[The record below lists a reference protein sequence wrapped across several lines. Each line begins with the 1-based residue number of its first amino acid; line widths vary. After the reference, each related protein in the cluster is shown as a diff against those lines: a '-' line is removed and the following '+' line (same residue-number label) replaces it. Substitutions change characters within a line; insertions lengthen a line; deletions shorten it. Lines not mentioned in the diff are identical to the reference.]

1 MSGPKWVGAAAA
13 VLAAGLLTASA
24 EAQRSAEESIYPL
37 SEYRAA
43 DGRALAAAHAG
54 ELRALYDAIRRCA
67 PELDFQRHG
76 IGFRRPMGSAEIAPH
91 LAIWTWL
98 QWAPAPEG
106 GDPLGRAADAFRRY
120 GPKLLPHLVAR
131 DPVRADARVGGYG
144 LVLTWLKPGPA
155 TGAPVAET
163 LVVFAPRAV
172 VVSFV
177 GGQMPLTELLAQ
189 SRLRVFDG
197 QTEVPV
203 STLGIRDQDAAVP
216 ASPSC

>member
-1 MSGPKWVGAAAA
+1 LA
-13 VLAAGLLTASA
+13 VGLLTASA

-43 DGRALAAAHAG
+43 DGRVLATAHAG
-54 ELRALYDAIRRCA
+54 ELRALYDAVRRCA

-76 IGFRRPMGSAEIAPH
+76 IGFRRPMGSADIAPH

-106 GDPLGRAADAFRRY
+106 EDPLGRAADAFRRY

-144 LVLTWLKPGPA
+144 IVLTWLKPGPA

-163 LVVFAPRAV
+163 LVVFAPIAV

-177 GGQMPLTELLAQ
+177 GGQAPLSELLAQ

-203 STLGIRDQDAAVP
+203 STLGIRDQDAPAP